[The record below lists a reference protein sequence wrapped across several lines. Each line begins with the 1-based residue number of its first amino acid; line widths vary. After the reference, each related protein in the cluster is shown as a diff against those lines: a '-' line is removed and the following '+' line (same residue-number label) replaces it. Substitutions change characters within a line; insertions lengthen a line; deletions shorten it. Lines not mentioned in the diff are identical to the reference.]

1 MTARKGPDDHPD
13 VRTLGHVR
21 DELLQLERE
30 IIELEYVRREDAF
43 ERVRDAVRR
52 LGDVGSPAGILDR
65 AADELGAGS
74 QFDRVLIG
82 EVADARLRARAIWV
96 REDRAAAQAE
106 LAQLQRTP
114 ILLEYPLVEDE
125 VVRRQGAEIVTAA
138 SAGTRTP
145 GRLREVFG
153 WETYVVVALTSEG
166 TTIGLL
172 HADAGASG
180 RALDELDREVAARY
194 SEGLA
199 GVFER
204 AVLRET
210 LQRHH
215 DELQS
220 AIRWMSARL
229 SRLTTDAPVDGASA
243 RASGPGLGAVDSL
256 TPRELDV
263 LRLMARGRTN
273 GAIASALVVR
283 EGTVKYHVKNILRK
297 LGATSRADAVA
308 RYVRANEGLR

>member
-1 MTARKGPDDHPD
+1 VNAREGPDDQPE

-30 IIELEYVRREDAF
+30 IVELQYVRRADAL

-52 LGDVGSPAGILDR
+52 LGEVGSPAGILDR
-65 AADELGAGS
+65 AADELGASS

-82 EVADARLRARAIWV
+82 EVADGRLHARAIWA
-96 REDRAAAQAE
+96 REDRSAAQAA
-106 LAQLQRTP
+106 LARLQRGP
-114 ILLEYPLVEDE
+114 IKLEYPLIEDE
-125 VVRRQGAEIVTAA
+125 VVRRQGAEIVTVA
-138 SAGTRTP
+138 SARTRTP
-145 GRLREVFG
+145 AELRDALG
-153 WETYVVVALTSEG
+153 WDAYVVVALTSEG

-172 HADAGASG
+172 HADAGTSG
-180 RALDELDREVAARY
+180 RALDEVDREVAERY

-210 LQRHH
+210 LQRHRE
-215 DELQS
+215 ELQS
-220 AIRWMSARL
+220 AIHWMSARL
-229 SRLTTDAPVDGASA
+229 SRLTGETAVDGAGVA
-243 RASGPGLGAVDSL
+243 ASGLGLGAVNAL

-263 LRLMARGRTN
+263 LRLMARGKTN
-273 GAIASALVVR
+273 GAIATVLVVR

-308 RYVRANEGLR
+308 RYVRANEGMR

>member
-1 MTARKGPDDHPD
+1 MNAREGPDDQPE

-30 IIELEYVRREDAF
+30 IVELQYVRRADAL

-52 LGDVGSPAGILDR
+52 LGEVGSPAGILDR
-65 AADELGAGS
+65 AADELGASS

-82 EVADARLRARAIWV
+82 EVTEGRLRARAIWA
-96 REDRAAAQAE
+96 REDPSAAQAA
-106 LAQLQRTP
+106 LALLQRAP
-114 ILLEYPLVEDE
+114 ISLEYPLVEDD

-145 GRLREVFG
+145 AQLRDALG
-153 WETYVVVALTSEG
+153 WDAYVVVALTSEG

-172 HADAGASG
+172 HADAGTSG
-180 RALDELDREVAARY
+180 RALDEVDREVAERY

-210 LQRHH
+210 LQRHRE
-215 DELQS
+215 ELQS

-229 SRLTTDAPVDGASA
+229 TRLTGETAVDGAA
-243 RASGPGLGAVDSL
+243 VAATGLGLGAVNAL

-263 LRLMARGRTN
+263 LRLMAKGRTN
-273 GAIASALVVR
+273 GAIATVLVVR

-297 LGATSRADAVA
+297 LGATSRADAVG
-308 RYVRANEGLR
+308 RYVRANEGMR

>member
-1 MTARKGPDDHPD
+1 VNAREGPDEPPD
-13 VRTLGHVR
+13 VRTLGRVR

-30 IIELEYVRREDAF
+30 IVELQYVRRADAF

-52 LGDVGSPAGILDR
+52 LGEVGSPAGILDR

-82 EVADARLRARAIWV
+82 EVADGRLHARAIWA
-96 REDRAAAQAE
+96 REDRGGAQAN
-106 LAQLQRTP
+106 LAQLQRAP
-114 ILLEYPLVEDE
+114 IRLEYPLIEDE

-145 GRLREVFG
+145 ARLRDVLG
-153 WETYVVVALTSEG
+153 WEAYVVVALTSGG

-172 HADAGASG
+172 HADAASSQ

-210 LQRHH
+210 LQRHR

-229 SRLTTDAPVDGASA
+229 SRLTADAAFDGAGAATGS
-243 RASGPGLGAVDSL
+243 PTVGAVDAL
-256 TPRELDV
+256 TARELDV
-263 LRLMARGRTN
+263 LRLMARGKTN
-273 GAIASALVVR
+273 GAIASVLVVG

-308 RYVRANEGLR
+308 RYVRANEAQR